1 MARVEA
7 AFAPE
12 EIATREGWGTTLR
25 RFAREKPLGAAG
37 AALMIITILAA
48 LFAPLISPTDPLST
62 NPHDA
67 LMNPS
72 SEYLLGSDWLGRDT
86 LSRII
91 YGARTSVY
99 VGFLATLLGTLTGS
113 LLNVFSAYKG
123 GTVDILVQRVM
134 DVLLAF
140 PTLIMALAIMAV
152 LGTSINNTII
162 AIAIPFIPRAGRVV
176 RSAALTV
183 KESQYVEV
191 SQAVG
196 CSSLRI
202 IFRHVIP
209 NCTAPYLIIASALL
223 GSAILVEASLS
234 FLGLG
239 VDPQTPSWGSSL
251 AEAMEFWEE
260 SPWLAIFPG
269 IALSLAI
276 FGVNLLGDALRDV
289 LDPRLKQL

>member
-1 MARVEA
+1 MATVE

-12 EIATREGWGTTLR
+12 EIVGSEGWGAILR

-37 AALMIITILAA
+37 AVLVILTILVAI
-48 LFAPLISPTDPLST
+48 FAPLLAPADPLST
-62 NPHDA
+62 NPRAA
-67 LMNPS
+67 LMGPS
-72 SEYLLGSDWLGRDT
+72 RQYLLGSDWLGRDS

-91 YGARTSVY
+91 YGARTSIY
-99 VGFLATLLGTLTGS
+99 VGFLATLLGTVVGS
-113 LLNVFSAYKG
+113 LLNVFSAYRG
-123 GTVDILVQRVM
+123 GTIDMLVQRLM

-152 LGTSINNTII
+152 LGTSVNNTII
-162 AIAIPFIPRAGRVV
+162 AIAIPFIPRTGRVV
-176 RSAALTV
+176 RSAVLTV

-196 CSSLRI
+196 CSPLRL

-209 NCTAPYLIIASALL
+209 NCVAPYLIITSALL
-223 GSAILVEASLS
+223 GTAILVEASLS

-239 VDPQTPSWGSSL
+239 VDPQTPSWGSFL
-251 AEAMEFWEE
+251 AEAMEFWED

-269 IALSLAI
+269 IAISLAI
-276 FGVNLLGDALRDV
+276 FGVNLFGDALRDV

>member
-1 MARVEA
+1 MATVE

-12 EIATREGWGTTLR
+12 EIVGSEGWGAILR

-37 AALMIITILAA
+37 AVLVILTILVAI
-48 LFAPLISPTDPLST
+48 FAPLLAPVDPLST
-62 NPHDA
+62 NPRAA
-67 LMNPS
+67 LMGPS
-72 SEYLLGSDWLGRDT
+72 RQYLLGSDWLGRDS

-91 YGARTSVY
+91 YGARTSIY
-99 VGFLATLLGTLTGS
+99 VGFLATLLGTVVGS
-113 LLNVFSAYKG
+113 LLNVFSAYRG
-123 GTVDILVQRVM
+123 GTIDMLVQRLM

-152 LGTSINNTII
+152 LGTSVNNTII
-162 AIAIPFIPRAGRVV
+162 AIAIPFIPRTGRVV
-176 RSAALTV
+176 RSAVLTV

-196 CSSLRI
+196 CSPLRL

-209 NCTAPYLIIASALL
+209 NCVAPYLIIASALL
-223 GSAILVEASLS
+223 GTAILVEASLS

-239 VDPQTPSWGSSL
+239 VDPQTPSWGSFL
-251 AEAMEFWEE
+251 AEAMEFWED

-269 IALSLAI
+269 IAISLAI
-276 FGVNLLGDALRDV
+276 FGVNLFGDALRDV

>member
-1 MARVEA
+1 MATVEVLT
-7 AFAPE
+7 PE
-12 EIATREGWGTTLR
+12 ELVVRQGWGTALQ

-37 AALMIITILAA
+37 AVLMLLTILAA
-48 LFAPLISPTDPLST
+48 IGAPLLAPADPLST
-62 NPHDA
+62 NPRAA
-67 LMNPS
+67 LMGPS
-72 SEYLLGSDWLGRDT
+72 SQYLLGSDWLGRDT

-91 YGARTSVY
+91 YGARTSIY
-99 VGFLATLLGTLTGS
+99 VGFLATLLGTLAGS

-123 GTVDILVQRVM
+123 GIVDMLVQRVM

-152 LGTSINNTII
+152 LGSSVNNTVI

-176 RSAALTV
+176 RSAALAV
-183 KESQYVEV
+183 QESQYVEV
-191 SQAVG
+191 SKAVG
-196 CSSLRI
+196 CRAWWI

-209 NCTAPYLIIASALL
+209 NCIAPYLIIATALL
-223 GSAILVEASLS
+223 GTAIVVEASLS

-239 VDPQTPSWGSSL
+239 VDPQTPSWGSAL
-251 AEAMEFWEE
+251 AEAMEFWES

-269 IALSLAI
+269 IAISLAV

>member
-1 MARVEA
+1 MATVE

-12 EIATREGWGTTLR
+12 EIVGSEGWGAILR

-37 AALMIITILAA
+37 AVLVIFTILVAI
-48 LFAPLISPTDPLST
+48 FAPLLAPVDPLST
-62 NPHDA
+62 NPRAA
-67 LMNPS
+67 LMGPS
-72 SEYLLGSDWLGRDT
+72 RQYLLGSDWLGRDS

-91 YGARTSVY
+91 YGARTSIY
-99 VGFLATLLGTLTGS
+99 VGFLATLIGTVVGS
-113 LLNVFSAYKG
+113 LLNVFSAYRG
-123 GTVDILVQRVM
+123 GTIDMLVQRLM

-152 LGTSINNTII
+152 LGTSVNNTII
-162 AIAIPFIPRAGRVV
+162 AIAIPFIPRTGRVV
-176 RSAALTV
+176 RSAVLTV

-196 CSSLRI
+196 CSPLRL

-209 NCTAPYLIIASALL
+209 NCVAPYLIITSALL
-223 GSAILVEASLS
+223 GTAILVEASLS

-239 VDPQTPSWGSSL
+239 VDPQTPSWGSFL
-251 AEAMEFWEE
+251 AEAMEFWED

-269 IALSLAI
+269 IAISLAI
-276 FGVNLLGDALRDV
+276 FGVNLFGDALRDV

>member
-1 MARVEA
+1 MVREEA
-7 AFAPE
+7 LTVE
-12 EIATREGWGTTLR
+12 EIAVSEGWGTALH

-37 AALMIITILAA
+37 AVLMLLTILAA
-48 LFAPLISPTDPLST
+48 IFAPFLAPADPLAT
-62 NPHDA
+62 NPRAA
-67 LMNPS
+67 LLGPS
-72 SEYLLGSDWLGRDT
+72 GQYLLGSDWLGRDS

-91 YGARTSVY
+91 YGARTSIY
-99 VGFLATLLGTLTGS
+99 VGFLATLLGTVAGS

-123 GTVDILVQRVM
+123 GVVDMVVQRIM

-152 LGTSINNTII
+152 LGTSLNNTVI
-162 AIAIPFIPRAGRVV
+162 AIAIPFIPRSGRVV
-176 RSAALTV
+176 RSAALAV

-191 SQAVG
+191 SRAVG
-196 CSSLRI
+196 CRSVRLV
-202 IFRHVIP
+202 FRHVIP
-209 NCTAPYLIIASALL
+209 NCVAPYLIIATALL

-239 VDPQTPSWGSSL
+239 VDPQTPSWGSAL
-251 AEAMEFWEE
+251 AEAMEFWES

-269 IALSLAI
+269 IAISLAV

>member
-1 MARVEA
+1 MASVETLN
-7 AFAPE
+7 PE
-12 EIATREGWGTTLR
+12 EIMVGEGWGTALY

-37 AALMIITILAA
+37 AVLMLITILAA
-48 LFAPLISPTDPLST
+48 IFAPYLAPVDPLTT
-62 NPHDA
+62 NPRAA
-67 LMNPS
+67 LMGPS
-72 SEYLLGSDWLGRDT
+72 SQYLLGSDWLGRDT

-99 VGFLATLLGTLTGS
+99 VGFLATLLGTVAGS

-123 GTVDILVQRVM
+123 GVVDMIVQRIM

-152 LGTSINNTII
+152 LGTSANNTVI

-176 RSAALTV
+176 RSAALAV

-191 SQAVG
+191 SRAVG
-196 CSSLRI
+196 CRSVRLV
-202 IFRHVIP
+202 FRHVIP
-209 NCTAPYLIIASALL
+209 NCIAPYLIIATALL
-223 GSAILVEASLS
+223 GTAILVEASLS

-239 VDPQTPSWGSSL
+239 VDPQTPSWGSAL
-251 AEAMEFWEE
+251 AEAMEFWES

-269 IALSLAI
+269 IAISLAV

>member
-1 MARVEA
+1 MAQVEA
-7 AFAPE
+7 LAPE
-12 EIATREGWGTTLR
+12 EIVVSGGWRTALR
-25 RFAREKPLGAAG
+25 HFAQEKPLGVLGAG
-37 AALMIITILAA
+37 LMILTILVAI
-48 LFAPLISPTDPLST
+48 FAPILSPADPLST
-62 NPHDA
+62 NPRDA
-67 LMNPS
+67 LMGPS
-72 SEYLLGSDWLGRDT
+72 SQYWLGSDWLGRDS

-99 VGFLATLLGTLTGS
+99 VGFMATLLGTLIGS
-113 LLNVFSAYKG
+113 LLNVFSAYRG
-123 GTVDILVQRVM
+123 GMADMLMQRIM

-152 LGTSINNTII
+152 LGTSVHNTII
-162 AIAIPFIPRAGRVV
+162 AIAIPFIPRTGRIV
-176 RSAALTV
+176 RSAVLTV

-196 CSSLRI
+196 CSPLRI

-223 GSAILVEASLS
+223 GTAVLVEASLS

-239 VDPQTPSWGSSL
+239 VDPQTPSWGSFL

-269 IALSLAI
+269 IAISLAI

>member
-1 MARVEA
+1 MARVEV
-7 AFAPE
+7 FVPE
-12 EIATREGWGTTLR
+12 EIMVSEGWGEGLR
-25 RFAREKPLGAAG
+25 RFATTKPLGAAG
-37 AALMIITILAA
+37 AVLVIVTILAA
-48 LFAPLISPTDPLST
+48 IFAPLLAPTDPLST
-62 NPHDA
+62 NPRAA
-67 LMNPS
+67 LMGPS
-72 SEYLLGSDWLGRDT
+72 REYILGSDWLGRDT
-86 LSRII
+86 WSRII
-91 YGARTSVY
+91 YGARTSIF
-99 VGFLATLLGTLTGS
+99 VGFLATLLGTLVGS
-113 LLNVFSAYKG
+113 LLNVFSAYRG
-123 GTVDILVQRVM
+123 GTVDILVQRIM

-152 LGTSINNTII
+152 LGTSIPNTII

>member
-7 AFAPE
+7 LAPE
-12 EIATREGWGTTLR
+12 EVIASEGWGTALR
-25 RFAREKPLGAAG
+25 RFAQEKPLGAAG
-37 AALMIITILAA
+37 AVLMVITILIA
-48 LFAPLISPTDPLST
+48 LFAPVLAPVNPLST
-62 NPHDA
+62 NPSQA
-67 LMNPS
+67 LMGPS
-72 SEYLLGSDWLGRDT
+72 ADYLLGSDWLGRDT

-91 YGARTSVY
+91 YGARTSVF
-99 VGFLATLLGTLTGS
+99 VGFFATLLGTTVGG
-113 LLNVFSAYKG
+113 LLNVFSAYRG
-123 GTVDILVQRVM
+123 GVADMLVQRVM

-152 LGTSINNTII
+152 LGASILNTII

-196 CSSLRI
+196 CSPLRI
-202 IFRHVIP
+202 VFRHVIP
-209 NCTAPYLIIASALL
+209 NCIAPFLIIASALL
-223 GSAILVEASLS
+223 GTAILVEASLS

-239 VDPQTPSWGSSL
+239 VDPQTPSWGSAM

-269 IALSLAI
+269 IAISLAI

>member
-1 MARVEA
+1 MARIEVLTRD
-7 AFAPE
+7 
-12 EIATREGWGTTLR
+12 EIVVGQGWGTALQ
-25 RFAREKPLGAAG
+25 RFAREKPLGAVG
-37 AALMIITILAA
+37 AALMLLTILAA
-48 LFAPLISPTDPLST
+48 IGAPLLAPADPLST
-62 NPHDA
+62 NPRAA
-67 LMNPS
+67 LMGPS
-72 SEYLLGSDWLGRDT
+72 GQYLLGSDWLGRDT

-91 YGARTSVY
+91 YGARTSIY
-99 VGFLATLLGTLTGS
+99 VGFLATLLGTLIGG

-123 GTVDILVQRVM
+123 GAVDMVVQRIM

-152 LGTSINNTII
+152 LGASVNNTVI

-176 RSAALTV
+176 RSAALAV

-191 SQAVG
+191 SRAVG
-196 CSSLRI
+196 CQARRI
-202 IFRHVIP
+202 VFRHVIP
-209 NCTAPYLIIASALL
+209 NCIAPYLIISTALL
-223 GSAILVEASLS
+223 GTAILVEASLS

-239 VDPQTPSWGSSL
+239 VDPQTPSWGSAL
-251 AEAMEFWEE
+251 AEAMEFWES

-269 IALSLAI
+269 MAISLAV

>member
-1 MARVEA
+1 MAMVEA
-7 AFAPE
+7 LAPE
-12 EIATREGWGTTLR
+12 ETAASEGWGTALY
-25 RFAREKPLGAAG
+25 RFIREKPLGAAG
-37 AALMIITILAA
+37 AALMILTILAA
-48 LFAPLISPTDPLST
+48 IFAPFLSPANPLST
-62 NPHDA
+62 NPRAA

-72 SEYLLGSDWLGRDT
+72 SQYLLGSDWLGRDT

-91 YGARTSVY
+91 YGARTSIY
-99 VGFLATLLGTLTGS
+99 VGFLATLLGTLAGG
-113 LLNVFSAYKG
+113 LINVFSAYKG
-123 GTVDILVQRVM
+123 GTVDMLVQRVM

-162 AIAIPFIPRAGRVV
+162 AIAIPFIPRAGRIV

-196 CSSLRI
+196 CSSFRI

>member
-1 MARVEA
+1 M
-7 AFAPE
+7 
-12 EIATREGWGTTLR
+12 G
-25 RFAREKPLGAAG
+25 
-37 AALMIITILAA
+37 
-48 LFAPLISPTDPLST
+48 
-62 NPHDA
+62 
-67 LMNPS
+67 PS
-72 SEYLLGSDWLGRDT
+72 SQYLLGSDWLGRDT
-86 LSRII
+86 LSRIV
-91 YGARTSVY
+91 YGARTSIY
-99 VGFLATLLGTLTGS
+99 VGFLATLLGTLAGG

-123 GTVDILVQRVM
+123 GIVDMLVQRVM

-152 LGTSINNTII
+152 LGTSVNNTVI

-191 SQAVG
+191 SRAVG
-196 CSSLRI
+196 CRARRI
-202 IFRHVIP
+202 VFRHIIP
-209 NCTAPYLIIASALL
+209 NCIAPYLIIATALL
-223 GSAILVEASLS
+223 GTAIVVEASLS

-239 VDPQTPSWGSSL
+239 VDPQTPSWGSAL
-251 AEAMEFWEE
+251 AEAMEFWES

-269 IALSLAI
+269 MAISLAV

>member
-1 MARVEA
+1 MARVEMVV
-7 AFAPE
+7 PE
-12 EIATREGWGTTLR
+12 ELIVSSGWGTVLR
-25 RFAREKPLGAAG
+25 RFAKDKPLGAAG
-37 AALMIITILAA
+37 GVLVLVTIVAAILAPF
-48 LFAPLISPTDPLST
+48 LSPSDPLST
-62 NPHDA
+62 NPRAA
-67 LMNPS
+67 LMGPS
-72 SEYLLGSDWLGRDT
+72 GQYLLGSDWLGRDT

-91 YGARTSVY
+91 YGARTSIY
-99 VGFLATLLGTLTGS
+99 VGFLATLLGTLVGS
-113 LLNVFSAYKG
+113 LINVFSAYRG

-162 AIAIPFIPRAGRVV
+162 AIAIPFIPRAGRIV

-196 CSSLRI
+196 CSAWRI

>member
-1 MARVEA
+1 MASVEVL
-7 AFAPE
+7 APE
-12 EIATREGWGTTLR
+12 ELVASESWGAALR

-37 AALMIITILAA
+37 AGLMIITILVAI
-48 LFAPLISPTDPLST
+48 FAPLLAPANPLST
-62 NPHDA
+62 NPRDA
-67 LMNPS
+67 LMGPS
-72 SEYLLGSDWLGRDT
+72 SQYLLGSDWLGRDT

-91 YGARTSVY
+91 YGARTSIY
-99 VGFLATLLGTLTGS
+99 VGFLATTLGTLVGS
-113 LLNVFSAYKG
+113 LLNVFSAYRG
-123 GTVDILVQRVM
+123 GIVDMLVQRVM

-152 LGTSINNTII
+152 LGASIHNTII

-196 CSSLRI
+196 CSPFRI
-202 IFRHVIP
+202 VLRHVIP
-209 NCTAPYLIIASALL
+209 NCTAPYLIIATALL
-223 GSAILVEASLS
+223 GTAILVEASLS

-239 VDPQTPSWGSSL
+239 VDPQTPSWGSAL
-251 AEAMEFWEE
+251 AEAMEFWEDA
-260 SPWLAIFPG
+260 PWLAIFPG
-269 IALSLAI
+269 IAISLAI

>member
-1 MARVEA
+1 MARIEVLR
-7 AFAPE
+7 PD
-12 EIATREGWGTTLR
+12 EIVVGHEWGTALR
-25 RFAREKPLGAAG
+25 RFALEKPLGAVG
-37 AALMIITILAA
+37 AVLMLLTILAA
-48 LFAPLISPTDPLST
+48 IGAPLLAPADPLRT
-62 NPHDA
+62 NPRAA
-67 LMNPS
+67 LMGPS

-91 YGARTSVY
+91 YGARTSIY
-99 VGFLATLLGTLTGS
+99 VGFLATLLGTLAGS

-123 GTVDILVQRVM
+123 GMVDMFVQRVM

-152 LGTSINNTII
+152 LGTSANNTVI

-176 RSAALTV
+176 RSAALAV
-183 KESQYVEV
+183 KESAYVEV
-191 SQAVG
+191 SRAVG
-196 CSSLRI
+196 CQARRI
-202 IFRHVIP
+202 VFRHVIP
-209 NCTAPYLIIASALL
+209 NCIAPYLIIATALL
-223 GSAILVEASLS
+223 GTAILVEASLS

-239 VDPQTPSWGSSL
+239 VDPQTPSWGSAL
-251 AEAMEFWEE
+251 AEAMEFWES

-269 IALSLAI
+269 IAISLAV

>member
-1 MARVEA
+1 MARIEVLT
-7 AFAPE
+7 PE
-12 EIATREGWGTTLR
+12 EIVISQGWGTALQ

-37 AALMIITILAA
+37 AVLMLLTILTA
-48 LFAPLISPTDPLST
+48 LGAPLLAPADPLST
-62 NPHDA
+62 NPRAA
-67 LMNPS
+67 LQGPS
-72 SEYLLGSDWLGRDT
+72 SQYLLGSDWLGRDT

-91 YGARTSVY
+91 YGARTSIY
-99 VGFLATLLGTLTGS
+99 VGFLATLLGTLAGG

-123 GTVDILVQRVM
+123 GIVDMLVQRVM

-152 LGTSINNTII
+152 LGTSVNNTVI

-191 SQAVG
+191 SRAVG
-196 CSSLRI
+196 CRARRI
-202 IFRHVIP
+202 VFRHIIP
-209 NCTAPYLIIASALL
+209 NCIAPYLIIATALL
-223 GSAILVEASLS
+223 GTAIVVEASLS

-239 VDPQTPSWGSSL
+239 VDPQTPSWGSAL
-251 AEAMEFWEE
+251 AEAMEFWES

-269 IALSLAI
+269 IAISLAV

>member
-1 MARVEA
+1 MVREKAL
-7 AFAPE
+7 APE
-12 EIATREGWGTTLR
+12 EIVVSAGWGTALLR
-25 RFAREKPLGAAG
+25 FGREKPLGAAG
-37 AALMIITILAA
+37 AVLMLITIVAAIFAPFLSPADPLATNPRAA
-48 LFAPLISPTDPLST
+48 LLG
-62 NPHDA
+62 
-67 LMNPS
+67 PS
-72 SEYLLGSDWLGRDT
+72 SQYLLGSDWLGRDS

-99 VGFLATLLGTLTGS
+99 VGFLATLLGTVAGS

-123 GTVDILVQRVM
+123 GVVDMVVQRIM

-152 LGTSINNTII
+152 LGTSVNNTVI

-176 RSAALTV
+176 RSAALAV

-191 SQAVG
+191 SRAVG
-196 CSSLRI
+196 CRSVRVV
-202 IFRHVIP
+202 FRHVIP
-209 NCTAPYLIIASALL
+209 NCVAPYLIIASALL
-223 GSAILVEASLS
+223 GTAILVEASLS

-239 VDPQTPSWGSSL
+239 VDPQTPSWGSAL
-251 AEAMEFWEE
+251 AEAMEFWES

-269 IALSLAI
+269 IAISLAV